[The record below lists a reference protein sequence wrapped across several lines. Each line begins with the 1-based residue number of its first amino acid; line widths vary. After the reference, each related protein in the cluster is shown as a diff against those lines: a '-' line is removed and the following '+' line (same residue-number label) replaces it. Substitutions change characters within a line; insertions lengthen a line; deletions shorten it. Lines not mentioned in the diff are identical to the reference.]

1 MTNGEDND
9 NPIESLVAERSP
21 TVLRIALGNRL
32 RRLREGCGVTREAA
46 GEAIRGSHA
55 KISRLEL
62 GRTGFK
68 ERDLRDLL
76 TLYNVSDPEQREAY
90 FDMARRANDPGW
102 WRSYSDLLPSWF
114 ETYVGLEQAATTI
127 RTYEA
132 QFVPGLLQTHDY
144 ARSVVVLGNGDE
156 TERRVA
162 VRMRRQQILTRASAP
177 TLWAVIDENALRRP
191 VGGVRVLRDQI
202 EHLIKVADLPNVRI
216 QVLPYSAGGH
226 SAAGGP
232 FSILRFAEPE
242 LPDIVYTEQ
251 LTSSLYFEKR
261 RDVELYMSVMN
272 SLAVQALSPGR
283 SAEFLAAVL
292 ADTRPGTTNLDIHH
306 YR

>member
-1 MTNGEDND
+1 MNND
-9 NPIESLVAERSP
+9 DDSGDPADFPAAERGP
-21 TVLRIALGNRL
+21 TVLRIALGGRL
-32 RRLREGCGVTREAA
+32 RQLREGCGISREAA
-46 GEAIRGSHA
+46 GDAIRGSHA

-76 TLYNVSDPEQREAY
+76 SLYGVVDPAERETY
-90 FDMARRANDPGW
+90 FELARRANDPGW
-102 WRSYSDLLPSWF
+102 WQHYSDLLPAWF
-114 ETYVGLEQAATTI
+114 ETYLGLEQAATTI

-132 QFVPGLLQTHDY
+132 QFVPGLLQTADY
-144 ARSVVVLGNGDE
+144 ARAVIQLGNSDE

-162 VRMRRQQILTRASAP
+162 IRMRRQEILDRVAAP

-191 VGGVRVLRDQI
+191 VGGMEVLREQI
-202 EHLIKVADLPNVRI
+202 EHLLVMADCPSIRI

-232 FSILRFAEPE
+232 FSILRFPEPE
-242 LPDIVYTEQ
+242 LADIVYTEQ
-251 LTSSLYFEKR
+251 LTSSLYFDKQ

-272 SLAVQALSPGR
+272 RLSVEALSPVDSVRFLRDLLTEMR
-283 SAEFLAAVL
+283 SGE
-292 ADTRPGTTNLDIHH
+292 
-306 YR
+306 

>member
-1 MTNGEDND
+1 MSND
-9 NPIESLVAERSP
+9 DDSGDPADFPAAERGP
-21 TVLRIALGNRL
+21 TVLRIALGSRL
-32 RRLREGCGVTREAA
+32 RQLREGCGITREAA
-46 GEAIRGSHA
+46 GDAIRGSHA

-76 TLYNVSDPEQREAY
+76 SLYGVVDPAERETY
-90 FDMARRANDPGW
+90 FELARRANDPGW
-102 WRSYSDLLPSWF
+102 WQHYSDLLPAWF
-114 ETYVGLEQAATTI
+114 ETYIGLEQAATTI

-132 QFVPGLLQTHDY
+132 QFVPGLLQTADY
-144 ARSVVVLGNGDE
+144 ARAVIQLGNSDE

-162 VRMRRQQILTRASAP
+162 IRMRRQEILNRVAAP

-191 VGGVRVLRDQI
+191 VGGMEVLREQV
-202 EHLIKVADLPNVRI
+202 EHLLAMADRPSIRI

-232 FSILRFAEPE
+232 FSILRFPEPE
-242 LPDIVYTEQ
+242 LADIVYTEQ
-251 LTSSLYFEKR
+251 LTSSLYFDKQ

-272 SLAVQALSPGR
+272 RLSVEALSPVDSVRFLWDLLTGMR
-283 SAEFLAAVL
+283 SG
-292 ADTRPGTTNLDIHH
+292 D
-306 YR
+306 

>member
-1 MTNGEDND
+1 MTNDQDNSD
-9 NPIESLVAERSP
+9 NVELLVAERGP
-21 TVLRIALGNRL
+21 TVIRIALGSRL
-32 RRLREGCGVTREAA
+32 RRLRESCGVSREAA
-46 GEAIRGSHA
+46 GDAIRGSHA

-68 ERDLRDLL
+68 ERDIRDLL
-76 TLYNVSDPEQREAY
+76 TLYGVVDDDKREPY
-90 FDMARRANDPGW
+90 LDMARKANDPGW
-102 WRSYSDLLPSWF
+102 WQSYSDLLPAWF

-132 QFVPGLLQTHDY
+132 QFVPGLLQTADY
-144 ARSVVVLGNGDE
+144 ARSVIMLGNDDE

-162 VRMRRQQILTRASAP
+162 VRMRRQKILTRRAAP

-191 VGGVRVLRDQI
+191 VGGVKVLREQI
-202 EHLIKVADLPNVRI
+202 KYLIDRSELPNVRI

-232 FSILRFAEPE
+232 FSILRFPEPE

-251 LTSSLYFEKR
+251 LTSSLYMEKR
-261 RDVELYMSVMN
+261 HDVELYMSVMN
-272 SLAVQALSPGR
+272 QLSVQALSPAESLQFL
-283 SAEFLAAVL
+283 SAILAEYA
-292 ADTRPGTTNLDIHH
+292 AGE
-306 YR
+306 

>member
-1 MTNGEDND
+1 MSNEDGSGD
-9 NPIESLVAERSP
+9 PADFPAAERGP
-21 TVLRIALGNRL
+21 TVLRIALGSRL
-32 RRLREGCGVTREAA
+32 RRLRDGCGISREAA
-46 GEAIRGSHA
+46 GDAIRGSHA

-76 TLYNVSDPEQREAY
+76 SLYGVVDPAERETY
-90 FDMARRANDPGW
+90 FELARRANDPGW
-102 WRSYSDLLPSWF
+102 WQHYSDLLPAWF
-114 ETYVGLEQAATTI
+114 ETYIGLEQAATTI

-132 QFVPGLLQTHDY
+132 QFVPGLLQTADY
-144 ARSVVVLGNGDE
+144 ARAVIQLGNSDE

-162 VRMRRQQILTRASAP
+162 IRMRRQEILNRVAAP

-191 VGGVRVLRDQI
+191 VGGMEVLREQI
-202 EHLIKVADLPNVRI
+202 EHLLAMADRPSIRI

-232 FSILRFAEPE
+232 FSILRFPEPE
-242 LPDIVYTEQ
+242 LADIVYTEQ
-251 LTSSLYFEKR
+251 LTSSLYFDKQ

-272 SLAVQALSPGR
+272 RLSVEALSPVDSVR
-283 SAEFLAAVL
+283 FLRDL
-292 ADTRPGTTNLDIHH
+292 LTEMQSGE
-306 YR
+306 

>member
-1 MTNGEDND
+1 MNND
-9 NPIESLVAERSP
+9 DDSGDPADFPAAERGP
-21 TVLRIALGNRL
+21 TVLRIALGGRL
-32 RRLREGCGVTREAA
+32 RQLREGCGISREAA
-46 GEAIRGSHA
+46 GDAIRGSHA

-76 TLYNVSDPEQREAY
+76 SLYGVVDPAERETY
-90 FDMARRANDPGW
+90 FELARRANDPGW
-102 WRSYSDLLPSWF
+102 WQHYSDLLPAWF
-114 ETYVGLEQAATTI
+114 ETYLGLEQAATTI

-132 QFVPGLLQTHDY
+132 QFVPGLLQTADY
-144 ARSVVVLGNGDE
+144 ARAVIQLGNSDE

-162 VRMRRQQILTRASAP
+162 IRMRRQEILDRVAAP

-191 VGGVRVLRDQI
+191 VGGMEVLREQI
-202 EHLIKVADLPNVRI
+202 EHLLVMADRPSIRI

-232 FSILRFAEPE
+232 FSILRFREPE
-242 LPDIVYTEQ
+242 LADIVYTEQ
-251 LTSSLYFEKR
+251 LTSSLYFDKQ

-272 SLAVQALSPGR
+272 RLSVEALSPVDSVRFLRDLLTEMR
-283 SAEFLAAVL
+283 SGE
-292 ADTRPGTTNLDIHH
+292 
-306 YR
+306 